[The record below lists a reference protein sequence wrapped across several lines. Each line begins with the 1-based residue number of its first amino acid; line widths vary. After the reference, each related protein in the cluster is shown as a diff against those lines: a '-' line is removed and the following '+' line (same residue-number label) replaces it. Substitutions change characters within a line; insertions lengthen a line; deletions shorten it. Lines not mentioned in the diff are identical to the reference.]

1 MTTNKTELY
10 AALSYNPET
19 DFETIMMESMVD
31 EAYAHMMSAQSALE
45 SYLSSKNDTVES
57 AIESLFAVLEGDD
70 GEECECK
77 KKCEEEKEKDE
88 ENDDNEEEDDDEE
101 DEEEDAEES
110 TLRAAYEAASSG
122 FIQKAKAS
130 WKAFIEKAKA
140 FFTRIAES
148 LKNLV
153 TRFQAAIL
161 QKKVKNDIEV
171 DGTTAY
177 IINRIADGSMNKYA
191 EDVLSRDHV
200 DAHFAKRI
208 PIALGETFD
217 ESKEDKSKESEK
229 ETIPVVQFD
238 TLNPDITKKALMKVS
253 QTIKFATAALKKM
266 DSDVIKNFDGEEVNI
281 EEIDESKRAMTEV
294 IRLTRKAVSAIA
306 TAVAAA
312 NKKQKETEKNK
323 KQAEKEAAREAKKN
337 NQKKEG

>member
-31 EAYAHMMSAQSALE
+31 EAYAHMMSAHCALE

-57 AIESLFAVLEGDD
+57 AIESLFSVLEGDD

-77 KKCEEEKEKDE
+77 KKCKEEKDDDE
-88 ENDDNEEEDDDEE
+88 EEE

-130 WKAFIEKAKA
+130 WKAFVQKAKE
-140 FFTRIAES
+140 FFARIAES
-148 LKNLV
+148 LRNLV

-171 DGTTAY
+171 DGKTAY
-177 IINRIADGSMNKYA
+177 IIKQIAYGKFNEYT
-191 EDVLSRDHV
+191 ENVLSVYKEEAVKARWT
-200 DAHFAKRI
+200 
-208 PIALGETFD
+208 PSLLETD
-217 ESKEDKSKESEK
+217 EYAYGHYDDSKIE
-229 ETIPVVQFD
+229 

-253 QTIKFATAALKKM
+253 EIIKFATAALKKM
-266 DSDVIKNFDGEEVNI
+266 DSDVIKNFDGNEVKLTNV
-281 EEIDESKRAMTEV
+281 DEAKHAMTEV
-294 IRLTRKAVSAIA
+294 IRLTRMAVSAIA
-306 TAVAAA
+306 SAVSKA

-323 KQAEKEAAREAKKN
+323 KQAEKDAAREAKKN
-337 NQKKEG
+337 QKQEQNT

>member
-57 AIESLFAVLEGDD
+57 AIESLFSVLEGDD

-77 KKCEEEKEKDE
+77 KKCKEKCEEEKEK
-88 ENDDNEEEDDDEE
+88 EEDEEE

-130 WKAFIEKAKA
+130 WKAFMQKAKE

-148 LKNLV
+148 VKNLV

-171 DGTTAY
+171 DGKTAY

-191 EDVLSRDHV
+191 EDVLSV
-200 DAHFAKRI
+200 YKEEAAKARWT
-208 PIALGETFD
+208 PSLLETD
-217 ESKEDKSKESEK
+217 EYAYGHYDDSKIE
-229 ETIPVVQFD
+229 

-266 DSDVIKNFDGEEVNI
+266 DSDVIKNFDGNEVKLTNV
-281 EEIDESKRAMTEV
+281 DEAKHAMTEV
-294 IRLTRKAVSAIA
+294 IRLTRMAVSAIA

>member
-31 EAYAHMMSAQSALE
+31 EAYAHMMSAQYALE

-57 AIESLFAVLEGDD
+57 AIESLFSVLEGDD

-77 KKCEEEKEKDE
+77 KKCK
-88 ENDDNEEEDDDEE
+88 EEDDDEE
-101 DEEEDAEES
+101 DEDEDAEES

-130 WKAFIEKAKA
+130 WKAFMQKAKE